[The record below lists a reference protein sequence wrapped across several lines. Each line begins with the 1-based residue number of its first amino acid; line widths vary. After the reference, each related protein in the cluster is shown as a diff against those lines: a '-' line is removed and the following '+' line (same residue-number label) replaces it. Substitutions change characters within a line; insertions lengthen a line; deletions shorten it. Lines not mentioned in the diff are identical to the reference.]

1 MELYLE
7 KTRIEAVP
15 GKSLRQLI
23 VENGLDSRSLNE
35 RPLAARIAGETFT
48 LNYIPLRESDIQDL
62 TVRKA
67 VAAAKGQVQLLRYRD
82 PKGKRVYERTALFV
96 LYQVLSGLYP
106 TSQPRI
112 SCAVGPALFISM
124 DGLDPFEDGVLES
137 IRGGFARA
145 VAEDFPFVRHRMD
158 TQAAKERL
166 EREGRTQQARLL
178 QWRSLP
184 YFDLYESHGYA
195 DYLYGEMLPSSG
207 YLTLWG
213 IEAAKGGLMLLLPD
227 LENPEVLG
235 HYEERPNFSAVFAQS
250 ERWCQ
255 LERCNC
261 VADLNDLTES
271 GGLRE
276 LIRVSEALHEK
287 SFADIADRIVE
298 RGARAVMIA
307 GPSSSGKTTS
317 ANRLAVQLRVH
328 GKNPILMS
336 LDDYYI
342 DRCKLTPG
350 PDGKY
355 DLEHINAIDTDLFR
369 LQLKALLAGER
380 VNTPR
385 FNFKTQRREES
396 DRWVRLDEDTII
408 LVEGLHGLNPELLP
422 EGVDHNLVFRLY
434 VSALLPLNLDD
445 HSRIPTTFLRQMRR
459 IVRDNATRGTNVEQT
474 LSMWDSIRRGEDR
487 WIFPFQENADVIFN
501 TSLIYEIAL
510 LKDHVYPLLQS
521 IGPECG
527 CYDDA
532 RALMKVLNY
541 VVSASC
547 TDEVPPTSILREFIG
562 GNTFYLKS

>member
-7 KTRIEAVP
+7 KTPVTARP
-15 GKSLRQLI
+15 GQSLRELI
-23 VENGLDSRSLNE
+23 VENGLDSASLAQ

-48 LNYIPLRESDIQDL
+48 LNYVPVRESDIQDL
-62 TVRKA
+62 SVRKA
-67 VAAAKGQVQLLRYRD
+67 VAASHGQVRLLRYRN
-82 PKGKRVYERTALFV
+82 PKGKRVYERSALFV
-96 LYQVLSGLYP
+96 LYRVLSGLYP
-106 TSQPRI
+106 QERPRI
-112 SCAVGPALFISM
+112 SCAVGPALFIA
-124 DGLDPFEDGVLES
+124 LEQVDPFAPGVLAA
-137 IRGGFARA
+137 IRQGFAQA
-145 VAEDFPFVRHRMD
+145 VAENFPFLRRRMD
-158 TQAAKERL
+158 TQTAKERL
-166 EREGRTQQARLL
+166 EWEGRTEQARLL
-178 QWRSLP
+178 KWRSLP

-207 YLTLWG
+207 YLTLWQ
-213 IEAAKGGLMLLLPD
+213 IDAAKGGLMLLLPD
-227 LENPEVLG
+227 LENPDVIG
-235 HYEERPNFSAVFAQS
+235 QYEERPNFSAVFAQS

-271 GGLRE
+271 GKLRE

-287 SFADIADRIVE
+287 SFADIADRIID
-298 RGARAVMIA
+298 RGAKAVMIA

-342 DRCKLTPG
+342 DRDKLPLG
-350 PDGKY
+350 PDGKH
-355 DLEHINAIDTDLFR
+355 DLEHINAIDTELFR
-369 LQLKALLAGER
+369 QNLRSLLAGER

-385 FNFKTQRREES
+385 FNFKTQRREVS
-396 DRWVRLDEDTII
+396 DRWVQLDEDTII
-408 LVEGLHGLNPELLP
+408 VVEGLHGLNPVLLP
-422 EGVDHNLVFRLY
+422 EGIDHNLVFRLY

-445 HSRIPTTFLRQMRR
+445 HNRIPTTFLRQMRR

-510 LKDHVYPLLQS
+510 LKDHVYPLLES

-541 VVSASC
+541 VVSANC